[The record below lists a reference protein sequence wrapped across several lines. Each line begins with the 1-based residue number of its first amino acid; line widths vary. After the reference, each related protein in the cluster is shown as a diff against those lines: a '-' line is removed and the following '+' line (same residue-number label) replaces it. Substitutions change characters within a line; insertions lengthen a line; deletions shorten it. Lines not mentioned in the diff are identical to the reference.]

1 MNPLPQSPRDE
12 ALEAV
17 LAADPRLDAP
27 VPEGPAGSA
36 VWAVLANTLRE
47 ALRPGP
53 GGLHDRQRQRILDA
67 AMALSEPA
75 RPVAPAL
82 AAAPARR
89 REPVLWMPVATA
101 ACFALLLVVCARWI
115 PVGGGWHPPSRAVA
129 VAKPAFVPGRLL
141 PRGVVASMFPAS
153 TRLPD
158 PPSLALEDGFQS
170 AYRGHV
176 AMLVPNPA
184 SAGFERVRSAMR
196 HDGQLPAAGSVAIE
210 EMINYFPYGAATPA
224 PGQPVSLAAEYGP
237 CPWEPT
243 HRLVRVSLKAWG
255 PPHHVGPVARDVRLV
270 MDFNPTRISAFR
282 LIGYKGGG
290 SSPRLVEVQGVDL
303 MRGQSATVL
312 YEVIPVSAA
321 GSWQGSGWQET
332 VAGPLDPSSHLL
344 AARVVYRRPGRPEPA
359 DCPVVVPD
367 SDPWMGDVSS
377 DFRFAAAVAA
387 CGMILDHS
395 PGIGNY
401 RFDDVLELASTSLD
415 HDPDGRRA
423 EFVALVKYAAWMA
436 REK

>member
-1 MNPLPQSPRDE
+1 
-12 ALEAV
+12 
-17 LAADPRLDAP
+17 
-27 VPEGPAGSA
+27 
-36 VWAVLANTLRE
+36 
-47 ALRPGP
+47 
-53 GGLHDRQRQRILDA
+53 
-67 AMALSEPA
+67 
-75 RPVAPAL
+75 
-82 AAAPARR
+82 
-89 REPVLWMPVATA
+89 
-101 ACFALLLVVCARWI
+101 
-115 PVGGGWHPPSRAVA
+115 
-129 VAKPAFVPGRLL
+129 
-141 PRGVVASMFPAS
+141 
-153 TRLPD
+153 
-158 PPSLALEDGFQS
+158 
-170 AYRGHV
+170 
-176 AMLVPNPA
+176 
-184 SAGFERVRSAMR
+184 MR

-210 EMINYFPYGAATPA
+210 EMVNYFPYGAPTPA
-224 PGQPVSLAAEYGP
+224 PGQPVSLMAEYGP

-243 HRLVRVSLKAWG
+243 HRLVRVSLRAWG

-290 SSPRLVEVQGVDL
+290 SSPRLVELQGVDL
-303 MRGQSATVL
+303 ARGQSATAL

-321 GSWQGSGWQET
+321 GSWQGGGWQEA

-344 AARVVYRRPGRPEPA
+344 AARVVYRRPGHPEPT
-359 DCPVVVPD
+359 DFQVVVPD
-367 SDPWMGDVSS
+367 SDPWMGEVSS

-423 EFVALVKYAAWMA
+423 EFVALVKHAASMA